1 VGEHILGRYR
11 IRELPMRLRGTERMG
26 GIFYPM
32 RGPLKGVRENYRI
45 IRSTLDPRSPWQFR
59 RSLVMLGPFLR
70 LKNYTML
77 GADRLKKLYELV
89 GSVTAE
95 GVPGDIVEC
104 GVAFG
109 GSAAVMAHSL
119 RCHGARRT
127 IWLLDSFEG
136 LPRPTREDGELAAS
150 HYRIGWC
157 KGDAAVAQD
166 MLTRFGLPAGDA
178 RVVPGWF
185 EDTLPT
191 ADITEIS
198 LLHIDADL
206 YASVRL
212 CLEVLYD
219 RISHGGYLVV
229 DDYGSWPGCRGAV
242 DEFFERRGASPGLR
256 WIDSDAVY
264 HVVERASP

>member
-1 VGEHILGRYR
+1 
-11 IRELPMRLRGTERMG
+11 
-26 GIFYPM
+26 
-32 RGPLKGVRENYRI
+32 
-45 IRSTLDPRSPWQFR
+45 
-59 RSLVMLGPFLR
+59 
-70 LKNYTML
+70 
-77 GADRLKKLYELV
+77 
-89 GSVTAE
+89 
-95 GVPGDIVEC
+95 
-104 GVAFG
+104 
-109 GSAAVMAHSL
+109 
-119 RCHGARRT
+119 
-127 IWLLDSFEG
+127 
-136 LPRPTREDGELAAS
+136 
-150 HYRIGWC
+150 
-157 KGDAAVAQD
+157 
-166 MLTRFGLPAGDA
+166 
-178 RVVPGWF
+178 
-185 EDTLPT
+185 LPT